1 MKKVIRP
8 LLTATTL
15 ALATLALP
23 AVASERNT
31 NDAMQGMDMKASSE
45 QAVSEKA
52 QTARATGVVKAID
65 PQAQKITLAHGPIEA
80 LNWPAM
86 QMAFK
91 VADPAL
97 LKGIK
102 VGDEVRFELQGAN
115 HVVAVLEKAEG

>member
-15 ALATLALP
+15 ALATLTLP
-23 AVASERNT
+23 AVASERDT

-65 PQAQKITLAHGPIEA
+65 PQAQKIVLAHGPIEA

-102 VGDEVRFELQGAN
+102 VSDEVRFELQGAN

>member
-15 ALATLALP
+15 ALATLTLP
-23 AVASERNT
+23 AVASERDT

-102 VGDEVRFELQGAN
+102 VSDEVRFELQGAN
-115 HVVAVLEKAEG
+115 HVVAVLEKTEG